1 MEELEKAII
10 VGVNINDEDFEN
22 SMQELKELAY
32 ACNIEVIDKIT
43 QNLDVINNAL
53 YVGTGKVDEIKES
66 INRLDVDLVIFN
78 DELSPSQLRNLQKSL
93 DIPILD
99 RTSLILEIFAK
110 RAKSKEAKMQVE
122 VARLKYMLPRLVG
135 LHSNLGRQGG
145 GAGISNKGSGEKKI
159 ELDKRKIEDEIT
171 RLNKELKEI
180 EKERKIR
187 RRQRENSGI
196 PLVSLAGYTNAGKS
210 TLMNAFIDK
219 YVEDKKKKVLEKD
232 MLFATLDTFVRKI
245 TLEDNKTFL
254 LSDTVGFI
262 SKLPHNL
269 VKAFRSTLEEIIE
282 ADLIIQ
288 VIDYSDKN
296 YKKHI
301 EVTNNTLKEIGVTDI
316 PVIYVFNKS
325 DLVLDKI
332 PVIEGNNIYMSAL
345 RKEGLNEL
353 VKLIKSK
360 VMNEYILTKFLIP
373 YDKGSIISY
382 LKENS
387 TILNIEYSEEGTI
400 IELECKESDY
410 NKYKEYIIKA

>member
-1 MEELEKAII
+1 MKKIVSFIMAMIIAII
-10 VGVNINDEDFEN
+10 PMNLSFANEEN
-22 SMQELKELAY
+22 
-32 ACNIEVIDKIT
+32 T
-43 QNLDVINNAL
+43 Q
-53 YVGTGKVDEIKES
+53 
-66 INRLDVDLVIFN
+66 
-78 DELSPSQLRNLQKSL
+78 LSVSSKSAIL
-93 DIPILD
+93 MDI
-99 RTSLILEIFAK
+99 
-110 RAKSKEAKMQVE
+110 
-122 VARLKYMLPRLVG
+122 
-135 LHSNLGRQGG
+135 
-145 GAGISNKGSGEKKI
+145 GSGQILYEKNAHDKLPPASVTKVMTMLLI
-159 ELDKRKIEDEIT
+159 CEALD
-171 RLNKELKEI
+171 
-180 EKERKIR
+180 
-187 RRQRENSGI
+187 SG
-196 PLVSLAGYTNAGKS
+196 
-210 TLMNAFIDK
+210 
-219 YVEDKKKKVLEKD
+219 
-232 MLFATLDTFVRKI
+232 KI

-332 PVIEGNNIYMSAL
+332 PVIEENNIYMSAL